1 MNQKLVKRN
10 EKPDQIIALKLKKG
24 PQIYQ
29 IGILSLIFIFLPGR
43 FFLTIPSF
51 GPIFFWHSI
60 FLQTT
65 LQKIDIFS

>member
-43 FFLTIPSF
+43 FF
-51 GPIFFWHSI
+51 
-60 FLQTT
+60 
-65 LQKIDIFS
+65 